1 VNIPKASLTKVNQ
14 TENDNRITFATFVYI
29 ITAISIVL
37 VVVGAVASFRE
48 LLGVR
53 KESRDRRESRLKS
66 IFVSFL

>member
-1 VNIPKASLTKVNQ
+1 MTIESQ
-14 TENDNRITFATFVYI
+14 FATFVYI
-29 ITAISIVL
+29 ITTISIVL